1 MEVKV
6 VSWSDRSYRDILR
19 DIRQKVF
26 VEEQGVP
33 ANEEWDD
40 KDNQAIHFIAFDG
53 KRPVGC
59 ARLFKDGYFGR
70 MAVLAEHRHNHWGSR
85 LIRAIGDYYQVELRG
100 RLLKA
105 SVQAQAYNFY
115 LHNGFIPQIE
125 FFWDAGIP
133 HLTMTKAIGRGN
145 GVASSTFE
153 MGKDSELYKLENEA
167 AIEGLFQIAC
177 QNKPRKLF
185 IGITELQH
193 PMWSSQGT
201 LDCIKRYLRSSSR
214 RQIDLLIRNEYPG
227 ISDHPL
233 IRLSNRISS
242 RICVKVHSGLTLNGA
257 LFDPDGYLLIQGSH
271 VKACFNCR
279 VTTIRHKREF
289 ADLWRAAQPTREA
302 RQLRL

>member
-6 VSWSDRSYRDILR
+6 VDWSDQSYRNILR

-33 ANEEWDD
+33 ADEEWDD
-40 KDNQAIHFIAFDG
+40 KDSQATHFIAFDG

-85 LIRAIGDYYQVELRG
+85 LIRALSDYYQREHQG
-100 RLLKA
+100 RQLKA

-115 LHNGFIPQIE
+115 LHNGFTPQVE
-125 FFWDAGIP
+125 FFWDAKIP
-133 HLTMTKAIGRGN
+133 HLTMTKVVSRG
-145 GVASSTFE
+145 ATTSSSIFE
-153 MGKDSELYKLENEA
+153 MGKDTEPYQLDNEA

-177 QNKPRKLF
+177 QQKPRKLF

-201 LDCIKRYLRSSSR
+201 LDSIKRYLRSSNR
-214 RQIDLLIRNEYPG
+214 RQIDLLISHEYPG

-233 IRLSNRISS
+233 IQLSNRISS
-242 RICVKVHSGLTLNGA
+242 RITLRVHQGLKFHGA
-257 LFDPDGYLLIQGSH
+257 LFDPDGYLLIDGSH

-289 ADLWRAAQPTREA
+289 ADLWRTARSTREA
-302 RQLRL
+302 RQFRI